1 MTALLMGYA
10 GGRQKTTEMTDEQ
23 IIARAEALG
32 MVQEA
37 RVLLPASETAEGE
50 SAADSMDI
58 NTAEE
63 AETAEGVKTASE
75 QTEGKEESSK
85 VNNKEAEAAEEEK
98 KPGVQTQMP
107 AAEKKNSSTV
117 TLEIAKGSGSAAVS
131 ALLEKGGFV
140 ENAEDFDHYLCE
152 YNYDNRIVAGIHQ
165 IPLDADFETIA
176 KIITEQ

>member
-1 MTALLMGYA
+1 MKLKFYLRGLGIGIVVTALLMGYT

-37 RVLLPASETAEGE
+37 RVLLPTSETAEGE
-50 SAADSMDI
+50 IAAHSMDV

-63 AETAEGVKTASE
+63 AEAADDVKAAAE
-75 QTEGKEESSK
+75 QTE
-85 VNNKEAEAAEEEK
+85 VPAEEEK
-98 KPGVQTQMP
+98 
-107 AAEKKNSSTV
+107 NSSIV

-140 ENAEDFDHYLCE
+140 ENAGEFDHYLCE

-176 KIITEQ
+176 KIITER